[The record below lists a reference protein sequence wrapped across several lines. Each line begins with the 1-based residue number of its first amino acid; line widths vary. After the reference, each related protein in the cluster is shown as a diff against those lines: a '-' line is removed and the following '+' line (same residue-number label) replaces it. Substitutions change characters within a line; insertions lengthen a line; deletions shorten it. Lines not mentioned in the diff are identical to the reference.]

1 MKPIRHGSVSGGGP
15 KTMGGT
21 DLGGEMATFQFIKH
35 HKHVFKTTC
44 VIACSHV
51 KISCVF
57 LFAFSL
63 YILIIW

>member
-1 MKPIRHGSVSGGGP
+1 
-15 KTMGGT
+15 MGGT
-21 DLGGEMATFQFIKH
+21 DLGGDMATFQFIKH
-35 HKHVFKTTC
+35 HKHAFKTTC

-57 LFAFSL
+57 LFAFFL

>member
-35 HKHVFKTTC
+35 HKHVFKSTC
-44 VIACSHV
+44 VIACSMLRYHV
-51 KISCVF
+51 F
-57 LFAFSL
+57 FSL
-63 YILIIW
+63 LFSFIY